1 MCLFSVARAVV
12 ELLGSVCVCN
22 IIAMSAF
29 LFLVIY
35 IRKQRA
41 GGDVSYDVGY

>member
-1 MCLFSVARAVV
+1 MLVSVVCAVV
-12 ELLGSVCVCN
+12 GLLGSVYVYN
-22 IIAMSAF
+22 LIATSAF

-41 GGDVSYDVGY
+41 GGDVSCDVGY